1 MSAPTIISIMGLA
14 GAGKTTTAKALAKEL
29 KARGEQVI
37 IIDGDEFR
45 GIFGLG
51 KYDKASRIAYTAQR
65 TALCIGLAKQDFIV
79 INAIIS
85 LFNESYEMIKD
96 LTSQANIKHKQYY
109 LKCPI
114 DELEKRDQKE
124 LYSKAKAGKMRD
136 VVGVDIGFDEPN
148 ADLVCDGTAC
158 VDENV
163 KKIIKDLGL

>member
-1 MSAPTIISIMGLA
+1 MGLA

-85 LFNESYEMIKD
+85 LFNESYELIKD

-114 DELEKRDQKE
+114 DELERRDQKG
-124 LYSKAKAGKMRD
+124 LYSKAKAGKIQD
-136 VVGVDIGFDEPN
+136 VVGIDIAYDEPN
-148 ADLVCDGTAC
+148 ADIICDGTAC

-163 KKIIKDLGL
+163 KKIIKALKL

>member
-79 INAIIS
+79 VSAVIG
-85 LFNESYEMIKD
+85 LFKQSYEITQQ
-96 LTSQANIKHKQYY
+96 LVNEANIKHLQCYI
-109 LKCPI
+109 KCPMS
-114 DELEKRDQKE
+114 ELERRDQKG
-124 LYSKAKAGKMRD
+124 LYSKAKAGKIQD
-136 VVGVDIGFDEPN
+136 VVGIDIAYDEPN
-148 ADLVCDGTAC
+148 ADIICDGTAC

-163 KKIIKDLGL
+163 KKIIKALKL